1 MTDPSSGGF
10 DPRMFQNVPLF
21 RELAK
26 VMSWSGGPV
35 NWDIAA
41 QTALAV
47 VAQGGPGGVGEI
59 QGGPG
64 GVGEIQGGPGGVG
77 EIQGGP
83 GGVGGIQGGPGGER
97 ASEELAAAVRTG
109 ELWLDQV
116 TSLPQAQGR
125 ARALSLEE
133 WVHLAC
139 GSAGLGVYVEPVAE
153 GMREALGRQ
162 LPEQLAQMGG
172 GSGAGGGPLGQ
183 ALDSLG
189 AMMYGVQLGAV
200 AGHLAGQLLG
210 TYDLG
215 LPTLEPRLVGT
226 VGDTARRFAG
236 EYGFDQTELRYWLAL
251 RESAHRRL
259 FAGLPWL
266 REHVAGLI
274 RRFAADADFDP
285 GGLMEQLGGM
295 GMGAEPDPDALRRA
309 LEGPDGFRVEPTR
322 AQRETLARLQAVVAF
337 TEAWADTVVRAAG
350 TGKLTALPRIEEAV
364 RRRRAG
370 QGPGERMLQ
379 QLIGLDLKPAD
390 VRVGQSFC
398 DAVIAARGQEG
409 LDRAWE
415 APANLPTPAE
425 LSEPSRWLVRMA
437 AAELDAQLGPA
448 DDGP

>member
-1 MTDPSSGGF
+1 MTDPFSGGF
-10 DPRMFQNVPLF
+10 DPRMFENVPLF

-35 NWDIAA
+35 NWEIAT

-47 VAQGGPGGVGEI
+47 TAQGGGGVGEKQGGPGREV
-59 QGGPG
+59 
-64 GVGEIQGGPGGVG
+64 
-77 EIQGGP
+77 
-83 GGVGGIQGGPGGER
+83 GPGGER
-97 ASEELAAAVRTG
+97 ATEELTAAVRTG

-116 TSLPQAQGR
+116 TGLPQVEGR

-133 WVHLAC
+133 WVRLAC
-139 GSAGLGVYVEPVAE
+139 ASAGLGVYVEPVAE

-172 GSGAGGGPLGQ
+172 GAGAAGGPLGQ
-183 ALDSLG
+183 ALDSFG

-251 RESAHRRL
+251 RESAHRRQ
-259 FAGLPWL
+259 FAGVPWL

-295 GMGAEPDPDALRRA
+295 SMGAELADPDALREA
-309 LEGPDGFRVEPTR
+309 LEGPDAFRVEPTT
-322 AQRETLARLQAVVAF
+322 AQRATLARLQAVVAF
-337 TEAWADTVVRAAG
+337 TESWTDTVVRAAG

-364 RRRRAG
+364 RRRRAE

-415 APANLPTPAE
+415 APASLPTPAE

-448 DDGP
+448 DDGE

>member
-1 MTDPSSGGF
+1 MTDPFSGGF
-10 DPRMFQNVPLF
+10 DPRMFENVPLF

-35 NWDIAA
+35 NWEIAA
-41 QTALAV
+41 QTAMAV
-47 VAQGGPGGVGEI
+47 TAQGGGGQQGGPGSREV
-59 QGGPG
+59 
-64 GVGEIQGGPGGVG
+64 
-77 EIQGGP
+77 
-83 GGVGGIQGGPGGER
+83 GPGGER

-116 TSLPQAQGR
+116 TGLPQAQGR
-125 ARALSLEE
+125 ARALSLED
-133 WVHLAC
+133 WVRLAC

-172 GSGAGGGPLGQ
+172 GAGTAGGPLGQ

-251 RESAHRRL
+251 RESAHRRQ
-259 FAGLPWL
+259 FAGVPWL

-295 GMGAEPDPDALRRA
+295 GMGAEPADPDALRQA
-309 LEGPDGFRVEPTR
+309 LEGPDAFRVEPTT
-322 AQRETLARLQAVVAF
+322 AQRGTLARLQAVVAF

-350 TGKLTALPRIEEAV
+350 TDKLTALPRIEEAV
-364 RRRRAG
+364 RRRRAE

-448 DDGP
+448 DDGE

>member
-1 MTDPSSGGF
+1 MTDPFSGGF
-10 DPRMFQNVPLF
+10 DPRMFENVPLF

-35 NWDIAA
+35 NWEIAT
-41 QTALAV
+41 QTAMAV
-47 VAQGGPGGVGEI
+47 AGQGARDSRGGS
-59 QGGPG
+59 GGQ
-64 GVGEIQGGPGGVG
+64 I
-77 EIQGGP
+77 
-83 GGVGGIQGGPGGER
+83 GPGGER
-97 ASEELAAAVRTG
+97 ATEELATAVRTG
-109 ELWLDQV
+109 ELWLDEV
-116 TSLPQAQGR
+116 TGLPHVDGR

-133 WVHLAC
+133 WVRLAC
-139 GSAGLGVYVEPVAE
+139 ASPGLGVYVEPVAE

-162 LPEQLAQMGG
+162 LPEQLAGMGG
-172 GSGAGGGPLGQ
+172 GQGAAGGPLGQ

-189 AMMYGVQLGAV
+189 AMMYGVQLGTV

-215 LPTLEPRLVGT
+215 LPTLEPRVVGT
-226 VGDTARRFAG
+226 VGDTAWRFAD
-236 EYGFDQTELRYWLAL
+236 EYGFDQTELRHWLAL
-251 RESAHRRL
+251 RESAHRRQ
-259 FAGLPWL
+259 FAGVPWL

-274 RRFAADADFDP
+274 RGFAADADFDP
-285 GGLMEQLGGM
+285 GGLMERLGGM
-295 GMGAEPDPDALRRA
+295 GMGGELADPDALREA
-309 LEGPDGFRVEPTR
+309 LEGPDAFRVEPTA
-322 AQRETLARLQAVVAF
+322 AQRATLARLQAVVAF
-337 TEAWADTVVRAAG
+337 TESWVDTVVRTAG

-364 RRRRAG
+364 RRRRTEP
-370 QGPGERMLQ
+370 GPGERMLQ

-390 VRVGQSFC
+390 VRVGQRFC

-448 DDGP
+448 DDAE